1 MRSPLPRS
9 VKLLGLTSL
18 FTDAA
23 TEAIYPLLPIFV
35 TRVLGGNPASLGV
48 IEGAADATSSVLRI
62 LAGRWSDRTGRRRP
76 FVFAGYAIAGLVRP
90 LIALATTWQHV
101 FAIRVA
107 DRVGKGLRGA
117 PRDAMLGALASP
129 DQRGRVY
136 GFHRAM
142 DHAGA
147 VVGPIVATVFLYFAP
162 GAYRTLFA
170 LTIIPGLLAIGML
183 LLVPEVRAGKAGKAG
198 KAGRTGAAGWGIGAD
213 SVESAD
219 QPHPPDRPYQPHAPY
234 PPAFKRY
241 LVILAIFTLG
251 NSSDA
256 FLLLRLADAGLATSL
271 LPLTWAGLHVIK
283 STLSTYGGTLSDRF
297 GRRRLIISGW
307 ILYAVVYA
315 GFALAGTLA
324 ALLAWFFLY
333 GAHFAMVEGSE
344 KALVADLVTGSAQG
358 TAFGWYN
365 AVLGFG
371 ALGASLLFGV
381 LWESFGP
388 ATAFFTGAGLA
399 VTAASL
405 LAAIPLA
412 ADRRPASRS

>member
-1 MRSPLPRS
+1 MRSRLPRS

-48 IEGAADATSSVLRI
+48 IEGAADATSSVLKI

-76 FVFAGYAIAGLVRP
+76 FVFGGYAIAGLVRP

-198 KAGRTGAAGWGIGAD
+198 RTGAAGWGIGVD

-399 VTAASL
+399 VTAACL

-412 ADRRPASRS
+412 ADRRPASRW

>member
-1 MRSPLPRS
+1 MSAAPLPRS

-23 TEAIYPLLPIFV
+23 TEAIYPLLPTFV
-35 TRVLGGNPASLGV
+35 TRVLGGNPASLGL
-48 IEGAADATSSVLRI
+48 IEGAADATSSVLKI

-76 FVFAGYAIAGLVRP
+76 FVLAGYTIAGLVRP

-101 FAIRVA
+101 FAVRVA

-147 VVGPIVATVFLYFAP
+147 VIGPIVATVFLYVAP

-170 LTIIPGLLAIGML
+170 LTIIPGLLAIAML
-183 LLVPEVRAGKAGKAG
+183 LLVPETRAPL
-198 KAGRTGAAGWGIGAD
+198 GAAK
-213 SVESAD
+213 SPHPLD
-219 QPHPPDRPYQPHAPY
+219 QPLKAY
-234 PPAFKRY
+234 PREFKRY
-241 LVILAIFTLG
+241 LLILGVFTLG

-256 FLLLRLADAGLATSL
+256 FLLLRLSDVGLATSL

-283 STLSTYGGTLSDRF
+283 SGLSTYGGALSDRL
-297 GRRRLIISGW
+297 GRRELIISGW
-307 ILYAVVYA
+307 MLYAAVYA
-315 GFALAGTLA
+315 GFALSESLT
-324 ALLAWFFLY
+324 ALLVWFFVY
-333 GAHFAMVEGSE
+333 GAHFALVEGSE
-344 KALVADLVTGSAQG
+344 KALVADLVRGPAQG
-358 TAFGWYN
+358 MAFGWYN

-371 ALGASLLFGV
+371 ALGASVLFGS
-381 LWESFGP
+381 LWKTFGP

-399 VTAASL
+399 IMAAGL
-405 LAAIPLA
+405 LA
-412 ADRRPASRS
+412 ADRLAADRQPASRS